1 MKNLPPTSTDAC
13 SSHKPTHEAQYV
25 YAHMKHGHDIALTQ
39 TLSLKACMIM
49 IIVFALVH
57 LKKNKPLRI
66 ILLSFSLEKKSA
78 NKKKEILKPPLNP
91 IFILNLVSKMK
102 NAPGFSVYSSV

>member
-1 MKNLPPTSTDAC
+1 
-13 SSHKPTHEAQYV
+13 
-25 YAHMKHGHDIALTQ
+25 
-39 TLSLKACMIM
+39 M
-49 IIVFALVH
+49 IIVFVLVH

-91 IFILNLVSKMK
+91 IFILNLVWKMK